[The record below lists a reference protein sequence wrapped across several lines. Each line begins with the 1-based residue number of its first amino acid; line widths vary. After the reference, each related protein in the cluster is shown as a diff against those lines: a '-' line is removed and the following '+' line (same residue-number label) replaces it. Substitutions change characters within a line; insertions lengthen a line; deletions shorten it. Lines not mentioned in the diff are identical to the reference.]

1 MTGRRPTVIHH
12 LVAVAI
18 LRWVT
23 FYTRN
28 LPAEVAGE
36 RRDEIAS
43 DLYEQSMDVGLG
55 AAARW
60 RLALSLAWRAMR
72 GAAADLLW
80 RNDRIRSQE
89 KRGRTVSTD
98 ANPNAR
104 RRHSPGAV
112 VIFAL
117 VTSWAVVGL
126 LCAVRI
132 LANPAARLAQE
143 TQLLLIL
150 AMAAML
156 TALLL
161 MARAATRPAA
171 LIVIA
176 AASVPLTWAVG
187 VSLWSVSATLG
198 SFLMQLLGL
207 MNLTPD
213 KTGYVVVVPGVVLA
227 GFFFVMA
234 LRVSREKAL
243 RGQR

>member
-1 MTGRRPTVIHH
+1 MNGRRPTVIHH

-43 DLYEQSMDVGLG
+43 DLYEQSMGVGPG

-60 RLALSLAWRAMR
+60 RLALSLAWRATR
-72 GAAADLLW
+72 GVAADLLW
-80 RNDRIRSQE
+80 RNGRIRSQE
-89 KRGRTVSTD
+89 ARERTVSAEAD
-98 ANPNAR
+98 LPR
-104 RRHSPGAV
+104 RYSSGAAV
-112 VIFAL
+112 TLAL
-117 VTSWAVVGL
+117 AMSTAVVGL
-126 LCAVRI
+126 LCTVRI
-132 LANPAARLAQE
+132 LANPAARMAQE

-150 AMAAML
+150 AAAAMV
-156 TALLL
+156 TALAL

-171 LIVIA
+171 LAVMA
-176 AASVPLTWAVG
+176 AASVPLMWAVG

-227 GFFFVMA
+227 GFFSVMA
-234 LRVSREKAL
+234 LRASREKAPGGP
-243 RGQR
+243 R